1 MCNENKP
8 LPKWGDMNPKDRH
21 ILLGKIVDA
30 MIYSGIA
37 VMELEMMVERFE
49 KLGYVKSIFL
59 PENEINNEN
68 SI

>member
-1 MCNENKP
+1 MCTENKP

-30 MIYSGIA
+30 MIYSGVA
-37 VMELEMMVERFE
+37 VMELEMLVEKFE
-49 KLGYVKSIFL
+49 RLGYVKSIFL
-59 PENEINNEN
+59 PENDINNEN

>member
-8 LPKWGDMNPKDRH
+8 LPKWGDMSPKDRY

-30 MIYSGIA
+30 MIYSGVA
-37 VMELEMMVERFE
+37 VMELEIMVERFE

-59 PENEINNEN
+59 PENEVNNEN
-68 SI
+68 NI